1 MKTFK
6 SITAHYFTVLFLL
19 AGLGRMYAQ
28 NEFYNNGSS
37 VTVQGGGLITVQGEV
52 VNTNAGANVGLISNS
67 GLITFTG
74 NWTNNSTSGALVAT
88 TGTVEMTGANQNIMG
103 SQPTRFNN
111 LNLLGSGIKTL
122 NVNTFVGGT
131 NGVLALGSRPLDLN
145 SNTLIVTNP
154 VTGAITRVSGY
165 IISETAP
172 VPGYGIIQW
181 NIGNTGAG
189 SYVFPFG
196 SLAANYIPL
205 TLAITAAGAQS
216 TTGAISA
223 STYPTTTSAAINNR
237 PLPTGVSD
245 LNNNCGTE
253 HAPRMLD
260 RFWVINTSNYNTN
273 PVANK
278 QFTYIEN
285 EWDPTGGSTNTI
297 TESDL
302 QSWYYNA
309 GWTHLA
315 STNNSGTNNQ
325 TINGNS
331 NYGVFTIGDYKK
343 LDLQLMDVDSVICF
357 GESNGVITFSST
369 VGYGS
374 PTYSVNG
381 TATTNTVVNNL
392 AAGMYTVT
400 GSDVMGCKDTINSIR
415 VDEPLRLVGAISSSD
430 LSICRN
436 DVITLTSLFSGGI
449 KPYSVTWNTGTN
461 NSGVTS
467 NTITQTATPSVSSSY
482 WFDIRDNNN
491 CAALSNTLNVN
502 VNQLPVVDFAANPL
516 EGCQPLPVSFTNLS
530 ASTPSVSS
538 WYWTFGTGIVS
549 TDASP
554 NYTYTLPGTFQVS
567 LKATSDSGCVESI
580 TKSNYILVHPKPTAN
595 FHYTPMSGIDILN
608 PEVNFVNTSSGQDN
622 SFWNF
627 NDGSPVIA
635 ETDPTHVYADTGV
648 YHVKLVV
655 STIYNCFDSIL
666 IPLKVN
672 EISTLYVPNAFTP
685 DGNSLND
692 IFAPSGIQLYDYKM
706 MIFDRWGEKIFE
718 SAALNEGWDGKYR
731 GTLCKEGVYVYKI
744 EFKAINGEIKRRTQT
759 MVGHVTLLHMAR

>member
-1 MKTFK
+1 MKKNIRNTV
-6 SITAHYFTVLFLL
+6 ITEVLILFT
-19 AGLGRMYAQ
+19 GLGNAYAQ
-28 NEFYNNGSS
+28 NQFYNNGSA
-37 VTVQGGGLITVQGEV
+37 VTVQNGGLITVQGGV
-52 VNTNAGANVGLISNS
+52 VNTNIGANVGLISNS
-67 GLITFTG
+67 GLITFSG

-111 LNLLGSGIKTL
+111 LNLLGSGVKTL
-122 NVNTFVGGT
+122 DVNTFVSGAT
-131 NGVLALGSRPLDLN
+131 GVLALGSRPLDLN

-154 VTGAITRVSGY
+154 VTGAITRSTGY

-181 NIGNTGAG
+181 DIGNTGAG
-189 SYVFPFG
+189 NYVFPFG
-196 SLAANYIPL
+196 SVAANYIPL
-205 TLAITAAGAQS
+205 TLNITAAGAQS

-223 STYPTTTSAAINNR
+223 STYPTNTNPAINNR
-237 PLPTGVSD
+237 PLPTGVND

-315 STNNSGTNNQ
+315 STNSSGTNNQ

-331 NYGVFTIGDYKK
+331 NYGVFTIGDYKE
-343 LDLQLMDVDSVICF
+343 LVLNLMDVDSVVCF
-357 GESNGVITFSST
+357 GQSNGVITFSST
-369 VGYGS
+369 VGYGA
-374 PTYSVNG
+374 PTYSING
-381 TATTNTVVNNL
+381 TATTNTVVNTL
-392 AAGMYTVT
+392 AAGVYTVM

-415 VDEPLRLVGAISSSD
+415 VDEPLKLVGAISSSD

-436 DVITLTSLFSGGI
+436 DTITLRSVFTGGI
-449 KPYSVTWNTGTN
+449 KPYTVVWNTGTN
-461 NSGVTS
+461 TAGITT
-467 NTITQTATPSVSSSY
+467 NTITQVATPSVSSSY
-482 WFDIRDNNN
+482 WFGITDRNN
-491 CAALSNTLNVN
+491 CAALSNTINVN
-502 VNQLPVVDFAANPL
+502 VNQLPVVDFVADPV

-530 ASTPSVSS
+530 ASSPTVAS
-538 WYWTFGTGIVS
+538 WLWTFGTGMTS
-549 TDASP
+549 TAASP
-554 NYTYTLPGTFQVS
+554 TYTYVIPGTFQVG
-567 LKATSDSGCVESI
+567 LKATSDSGCVATM
-580 TKSNYILVHPKPTAN
+580 TKASYILVHPKPKAN
-595 FHYTPMSGIDILN
+595 FHYTPAFGTDILN
-608 PEVNFVNTSSGQDN
+608 PEVAFVNTSNGQDN
-622 SFWNF
+622 SFWHF
-627 NDGSPVIA
+627 NDGSVVIA
-635 ETDPTHVYADTGV
+635 ETNPSHVYADTGV
-648 YHVKLVV
+648 YQVKLVV
-655 STIYNCFDSIL
+655 STIYNCFDSII

-672 EISTLYVPNAFTP
+672 EISTLYVPNAFSP

-692 IFAPSGIQLYDYKM
+692 IFAPSGIQVYDYTM
-706 MIFDRWGEKIFE
+706 MIFDRWGEKIFQS
-718 SAALNEGWDGKYR
+718 SAPNEGWDGKYG

-744 EFKAINGEIKRRTQT
+744 EFKAINGEIKRQVQT
-759 MVGHVTLLHMAR
+759 RVGHVTLLRMAR